1 MTFRRRIEVFCFL
14 FLVTNG
20 QVVTVSLESETS
32 YVGDHTA
39 LSCSYAILDSS
50 YLVFTVDWFKGESVS
65 DPSTLKIAEFYLDAT
80 SPTYGSAHNDQS
92 QYNVSRS
99 GNSGSFISTF
109 EIFNVE
115 FSRDR
120 GRYLC
125 RVTVVQSDG
134 MNSVNAVATTV
145 LIVYS
150 KYYYFRTLLKIKE
163 HYRIVFF
170 CQQNS
175 CWQ

>member
-1 MTFRRRIEVFCFL
+1 MHFIKISDFDYFL
-14 FLVTNG
+14 FSLVTNG
-20 QVVTVSLESETS
+20 QIVTMSLESETS

-50 YLVFTVDWFKGESVS
+50 YLVFTLDWFKGESVS
-65 DPSTLKIAEFYLDAT
+65 GPYTLRIAEFYLDAT
-80 SPTYGSAHNDQS
+80 SPTYGSAYNDQS

-99 GNSGSFISTF
+99 GNMNNFISTF

-115 FSRDR
+115 FSRDK

-125 RVTVVQSDG
+125 RVTVVRPDG
-134 MNSVNAVATTV
+134 TNSNAIATTD

-150 KYYYFRTLLKIKE
+150 KYFRTLLKI
-163 HYRIVFF
+163 
-170 CQQNS
+170 
-175 CWQ
+175 